1 MSYVADLLARVA
13 VLENRLANT
22 VLYGTITEADGEQGT
37 CRVQAGELTTGWL
50 PYALPAAGADVAI
63 ARTPSVG
70 EQAIVLAPN
79 GQTDNGLI
87 IAGLATN
94 NPGITDQPQGELTIT
109 ANANVNIIASGN
121 ATITAT
127 DAMIAASGN
136 ATITAAKDIAIEA
149 GGNATITAADAMIT
163 ASGNATITAAKDIA
177 IEGETINITTKP
189 IGGSINLNGKT
200 QQCLGSNT
208 PCFFTGGPHLSNP
221 LNKVSIA

>member
-136 ATITAAKDIAIEA
+136 ATITAAQ
-149 GGNATITAADAMIT
+149 
-163 ASGNATITAAKDIA
+163 DIA
-177 IEGETINITTKP
+177 IEGETINLTANPLKGEENIN
-189 IGGSINLNGKT
+189 GGA
-200 QQCLGSNT
+200 QQCLGQLT
-208 PCFFTGGPHLSNP
+208 PCFLTGSAHIPNP
-221 LNKVSIA
+221 MIKTSIA